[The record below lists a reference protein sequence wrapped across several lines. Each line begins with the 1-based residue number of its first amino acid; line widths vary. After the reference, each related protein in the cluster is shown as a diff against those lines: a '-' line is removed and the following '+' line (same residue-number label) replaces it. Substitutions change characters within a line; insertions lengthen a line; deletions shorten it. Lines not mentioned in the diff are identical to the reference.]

1 MRLEIHAQ
9 HPEPRKIAKAV
20 EVLKGGGVLAYPT
33 DTVYGIGCDI
43 TQKKAIDR
51 IYRMKRMREDQPLAF
66 ICPDLGDIAKYAVVD
81 NQTYRTMR
89 RLLPGPYCF
98 ILEATREVPRI
109 LMMKRKT
116 VGIRIPHHEVP
127 LAIVRELG
135 RPIVSTTAAWEGESL
150 NDPADIDERFPDLDL
165 ILDAGYGGL
174 IGTTV
179 IDVTGS
185 NGPVIVREGAGPV
198 EGIF

>member
-1 MRLEIHAQ
+1 MRLEINAA
-9 HPEPRKIAKAV
+9 HPEPRKIARAV
-20 EVLKGGGVLAYPT
+20 EELRRGAVIAYPT

-43 TQKKAIDR
+43 MQKRAIER
-51 IYRMKRMREDQPLAF
+51 IYAMKRMREDQPLAF

-98 ILEATREVPRI
+98 ILEATREVPRL

-135 RPIVSTTAAWEGESL
+135 SPLVSTTAAWEGESL
-150 NDPADIDERFPDLDL
+150 NDPADIAEHFPGIDL

-179 IDVTGS
+179 VDVTT
-185 NGPVIVREGAGPV
+185 PVPTIVREGAGPV
-198 EGIF
+198 EGLF